1 MSSASVSSTACPF
14 CASEGPF
21 REFGAREM
29 MFGSREQ
36 FAYRECVACGSLH
49 IREVPADLARHYP
62 SNYYSFRPAFLKK
75 PSLVWLRRPYARW
88 VTADT
93 ARAERY
99 RYHRHAFLYWT
110 PLCGMTLDSRFL
122 DLGCGGGVLLSRM
135 RNFGYADL
143 TGADPYAPGE
153 TNEPGFR
160 VIKAE
165 LAAIE
170 DRFDLIMMHHMLE
183 HVADPRRTLEAASER
198 LRPGGKVLVRLPVAG
213 SAAHRRFGADWFNL
227 DAPRHLAIPSLG
239 GMEKVAARAG
249 LKLVH
254 RGFDSVESGFTM
266 SENYEHDIAGPEAK
280 KPARSWKRANK
291 RLAREMDARG
301 EGDAG
306 VFVFA
311 VA

>member
-1 MSSASVSSTACPF
+1 MPSEFAAPASCPF
-14 CASEGPF
+14 CAAAGPF
-21 REFGAREM
+21 REFEAREM
-29 MFGSREQ
+29 MFGTRER
-36 FAYRECVACGSLH
+36 FTYRECAGCGSLH

-75 PSLVWLRRPYARW
+75 PGGVWLRRPYARW
-88 VTADT
+88 VTAST
-93 ARAERY
+93 ARAAGY

-135 RNFGYADL
+135 RNFGYTDL

-153 TNEPGFR
+153 TDEPGFR

-165 LAAIE
+165 LANVQ

-183 HVADPRRTLEAASER
+183 HVADPLRTLVAARER

-213 SAAHRRFGADWFNL
+213 SAAHRQFGADWFNL
-227 DAPRHLAIPSLG
+227 DAPRHLAIPSLA
-239 GMEKVAARAG
+239 GMEQVAARAG
-249 LKLVH
+249 LRLVH

-266 SENYEHDIAGPEAK
+266 SENYRRDIAGPEAR
-280 KPARSWKRANK
+280 KPARSLKRANK
-291 RLAREMDARG
+291 RLAREMDERG
-301 EGDAG
+301 EGDSG